1 MITREIKASIQPTSR
16 EIENEIWE
24 MDTTKQTDLILAM
37 GQRYKRQCADVCMQ
51 LEYLKD
57 EVNEL
62 LTEKEKMDV
71 IQLFEQIV
79 DYIKNDK
86 LSEKEQK

>member
-1 MITREIKASIQPTSR
+1 M
-16 EIENEIWE
+16 
-24 MDTTKQTDLILAM
+24 
-37 GQRYKRQCADVCMQ
+37 
-51 LEYLKD
+51 
-57 EVNEL
+57 EVNIVTDGNIYHNIEIYSDSDYVYMEGYKAA
-62 LTEKEKMDV
+62 EKEKMDV